1 MVVGKK
7 VGRNFLEDL
16 AGVIHAAS
24 RLREMKE
31 DEEGMARKVLE
42 ECLPTTEELVEK
54 VFSYHGFQKNYRIV
68 ECVGEDI
75 VYVPV
80 TKNGRKVYIVVMP
93 DGWETEEEE
102 NLIKAIDET
111 IEVIRK
117 GGSEPIGELE
127 EGDSMGKKKDE
138 KFSLG
143 ERERQRLVE
152 ADIAEILAK
161 YGVRNAEELEE
172 KIRKGEVEEHPAW
185 EDLIALERLLE
196 EKMKLGK
203 GQEGI

>member
-1 MVVGKK
+1 MEVEKK

-24 RLREMKE
+24 RLREMK
-31 DEEGMARKVLE
+31 DEEEGIARKVLE

-54 VFSYHGFQKNYRIV
+54 VFEYHGFQKNYRVV

-80 TKNGRKVYIVVMP
+80 TKKGRKVYIVVMP

-102 NLIKAIDET
+102 NLIRGIDDT

-127 EGDSMGKKKDE
+127 EG
-138 KFSLG
+138 
-143 ERERQRLVE
+143 
-152 ADIAEILAK
+152 I
-161 YGVRNAEELEE
+161 
-172 KIRKGEVEEHPAW
+172 
-185 EDLIALERLLE
+185 
-196 EKMKLGK
+196 
-203 GQEGI
+203 